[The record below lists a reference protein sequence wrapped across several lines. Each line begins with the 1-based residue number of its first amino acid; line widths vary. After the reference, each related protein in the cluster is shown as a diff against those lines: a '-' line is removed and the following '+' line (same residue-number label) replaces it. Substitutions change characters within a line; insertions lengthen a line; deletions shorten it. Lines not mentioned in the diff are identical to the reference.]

1 MAVGDD
7 KPGEEAEGPSDKMEL
22 MTPKKMTRFQVNKV
36 DLSMSNPE
44 ELNKLWDDNVEDTTT
59 NYAKSF
65 RHFTREALPRL
76 DNYRNIMS
84 IQAVYRPTLDDLH
97 EDNSVLPPC
106 KTTSVPI
113 NDSLEDKE
121 SHKEQLG
128 WFRGVYIKNLLHL
141 WGIIFYLRLS
151 WTLGQAGIL
160 EGMLIILSS
169 SGLAFITALSVSA
182 ISSNGLAQGG
192 GAYVMIS
199 RSLGPEFGASIGLIF
214 SFANSMLTSMFIIG
228 ISELLVTSF
237 SLELVDGGVQDIR
250 ILGVLIICVLLGCA
264 LSGVTLGYKVRV
276 VVFFVLAVS
285 ILNILLGSILSS
297 IPYYTSTS
305 TNITSST
312 KEERG
317 LKGFS
322 LDVLQDNLFSSYSP
336 GYNFFT
342 VLGVYFPAIIGFLNG
357 ANSSKELKDPCC
369 DIPKGTLYA
378 LLTGTASYVLVGLT
392 SAAVMIRT
400 VTPSTPY
407 ASTPIVADMNSTS
420 YTLLPKYGLREY
432 FESLE
437 LISAF
442 SPLFYS
448 AVLTSGLTCAFSSLQ
463 EAPRVFRHLSKDG
476 LYPYIGWFGRGK
488 TSRPH
493 VLTTGIAAAF
503 ILVGNLNDL
512 APLISTPF
520 LAAYALVN
528 FSVFHASLIQPIGW
542 RPTFKLY
549 NMWLSLSGA
558 ILCMVVMFL
567 ICWITALFTLIL
579 ILAMYLIIVY
589 RKPDVNWGSTTQAQ
603 TYRSALEAV
612 QSLNHVEEH
621 VKNYQPQILVLC
633 GLPSARPALVDFANL
648 ISKNISLLV
657 CGHITKV
664 KVPEVLRK
672 SLYDKARHYLSVH
685 KIKAFYTHVDE
696 DEFDVGAKALLQCTG
711 LGKLRPNTL
720 MMGYKTDWTHSK
732 HELQKYFN
740 VIHMVLDNYKAMC
753 ILRVKGGFDYSS
765 VLADTD
771 PLSRNGVTTPPESLS
786 RNVSASQFSHGSSS
800 SDSVTSIHTAPHLN
814 SHNSHIG
821 GGGGDNKN
829 HSKIHPVPLPPPIV
843 SKKSKQDLYKAKDGS
858 ELPKEIFND
867 ITQFQRKHKKSTID
881 VWWLY
886 DDGGLTLLLPYI
898 ISTRHSWASCK
909 LRVFALANRKEEL
922 EFEQRNIASLLA
934 KFRIDYADLIIITTI
949 TRRPHEETVEFYN
962 HLVRPYLAKD
972 EEADCGDAV
981 RISESELAVLKDKTN
996 RQLRLRE
1003 LLLENSLDSDLIVMT
1018 LPMPRKNIVSA
1029 PIYMSWLEALTRDMP
1044 NFLLVRGNQTSVL
1057 TFYS

>member
-1 MAVGDD
+1 
-7 KPGEEAEGPSDKMEL
+7 MEL

-59 NYAKSF
+59 NYAKSFRHFTREALPRLDNYRNIMSIQAVYRPTLDDLHEDNSVLPPCKSF

-264 LSGVTLGYKVRV
+264 LSGVTLGYKVFVLELVDGGVQDIRILGVLIICVLLGCALSGVTLGYKVRV

-297 IPYYTSTS
+297 IPYYTSSTS

-322 LDVLQDNLFSSYSP
+322 LDVLQGNLFSSYSP

-407 ASTPIVADMNSTS
+407 ASSAAAGTPNVADMNSTS
-420 YTLLPKYGLREY
+420 YALLPKYGLREY
-432 FESLE
+432 FEKLE
-437 LISAF
+437 S
-442 SPLFYS
+442 
-448 AVLTSGLTCAFSSLQ
+448 
-463 EAPRVFRHLSKDG
+463 
-476 LYPYIGWFGRGK
+476 
-488 TSRPH
+488 
-493 VLTTGIAAAF
+493 
-503 ILVGNLNDL
+503 NLNDL

-786 RNVSASQFSHGSSS
+786 RNVSASQFSHGK
-800 SDSVTSIHTAPHLN
+800 LN
-814 SHNSHIG
+814 
-821 GGGGDNKN
+821 KYY
-829 HSKIHPVPLPPPIV
+829 L
-843 SKKSKQDLYKAKDGS
+843 
-858 ELPKEIFND
+858 
-867 ITQFQRKHKKSTID
+867 
-881 VWWLY
+881 
-886 DDGGLTLLLPYI
+886 
-898 ISTRHSWASCK
+898 
-909 LRVFALANRKEEL
+909 FA
-922 EFEQRNIASLLA
+922 
-934 KFRIDYADLIIITTI
+934 
-949 TRRPHEETVEFYN
+949 
-962 HLVRPYLAKD
+962 
-972 EEADCGDAV
+972 C
-981 RISESELAVLKDKTN
+981 
-996 RQLRLRE
+996 
-1003 LLLENSLDSDLIVMT
+1003 
-1018 LPMPRKNIVSA
+1018 
-1029 PIYMSWLEALTRDMP
+1029 
-1044 NFLLVRGNQTSVL
+1044 
-1057 TFYS
+1057 

>member
-264 LSGVTLGYKVRV
+264 LSGVTLGYKVSIHSLFLGGAYVMISRSLGPEFGASIGLIFSFANSMLTSMFIIGISELLVTSFSLELVDGGVQDIRILGVLIICVLLGCALSGVTLGYKVRV

-297 IPYYTSTS
+297 IPYYTSSTS

-322 LDVLQDNLFSSYSP
+322 LDVLQGNLFSSYSP

-407 ASTPIVADMNSTS
+407 ASSAAAGTPNVADMNSTS
-420 YTLLPKYGLREY
+420 YALLPKYGLREY
-432 FESLE
+432 FEKLE
-437 LISAF
+437 S
-442 SPLFYS
+442 
-448 AVLTSGLTCAFSSLQ
+448 
-463 EAPRVFRHLSKDG
+463 
-476 LYPYIGWFGRGK
+476 
-488 TSRPH
+488 
-493 VLTTGIAAAF
+493 
-503 ILVGNLNDL
+503 NLNDL

-696 DEFDVGAKALLQCTG
+696 DEFDVGAKALLQVKVPEVLRKSLYDKARHYLSVHKIKAFYTHVDEDEFDVGAKALLQCTG

-753 ILRVKGGFDYSS
+753 ILR
-765 VLADTD
+765 
-771 PLSRNGVTTPPESLS
+771 
-786 RNVSASQFSHGSSS
+786 
-800 SDSVTSIHTAPHLN
+800 
-814 SHNSHIG
+814 
-821 GGGGDNKN
+821 
-829 HSKIHPVPLPPPIV
+829 
-843 SKKSKQDLYKAKDGS
+843 
-858 ELPKEIFND
+858 
-867 ITQFQRKHKKSTID
+867 
-881 VWWLY
+881 
-886 DDGGLTLLLPYI
+886 
-898 ISTRHSWASCK
+898 
-909 LRVFALANRKEEL
+909 
-922 EFEQRNIASLLA
+922 
-934 KFRIDYADLIIITTI
+934 
-949 TRRPHEETVEFYN
+949 
-962 HLVRPYLAKD
+962 
-972 EEADCGDAV
+972 
-981 RISESELAVLKDKTN
+981 
-996 RQLRLRE
+996 
-1003 LLLENSLDSDLIVMT
+1003 
-1018 LPMPRKNIVSA
+1018 
-1029 PIYMSWLEALTRDMP
+1029 
-1044 NFLLVRGNQTSVL
+1044 
-1057 TFYS
+1057 